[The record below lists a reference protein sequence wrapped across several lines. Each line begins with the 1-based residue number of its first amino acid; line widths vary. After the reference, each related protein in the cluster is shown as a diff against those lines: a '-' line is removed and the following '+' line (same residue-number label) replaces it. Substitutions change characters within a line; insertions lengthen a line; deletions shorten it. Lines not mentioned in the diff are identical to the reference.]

1 MATNTGV
8 RFVREFLRDSPSRAA
23 YAVVQRSF
31 QQKPRRIPSNKFRPQ
46 TAPICPSNLSRA
58 VTAHK
63 LLDDGSSGSRRRPTT
78 SGRPLK
84 PARVPSKPRHRP
96 EDVRRKEP
104 SAPASSTTSLR
115 KRPQQR
121 QVNNKPQSQS
131 GKPPVK
137 PCKICYEAHPA
148 PSNRWPNL
156 LANVPQ
162 PKNEFRALIGKIET
176 IREELRAQ
184 SGGHLRDSLQLINEI
199 RQRMDLP
206 ASFLGRLEPGQTQR
220 LTSRTELR
228 KRKSCKSL
236 HFEGGRIS
244 GKDYAAAFRKDTKK
258 APGLV
263 KILSLRKNPKKM
275 ANAYD
280 IFGGVCVFVVSVQLL
295 RKVFPWLYENLLGP
309 KLFGSSIRL
318 KELGSWAVVTGATD
332 GIGKAYAKALAKKGL
347 NVVLISRTTSKLEE
361 VAKEIEAESK
371 VLTKIITADFTSG
384 PEIYDNIRAQTAELE
399 VGVLVNNVG
408 MSYANPEF
416 FLALPDQDKFINQ
429 VVTCNIFS
437 VTRMCTLFLPGMV
450 ERRKGA
456 IINISSLSA
465 VIPAPMLTVYAAS
478 KAFVDKFSDDLATE
492 YVRHGITVQ
501 SVLPGPVATNMSKIR
516 RATWMSCAPKTFVSS
531 ALATLGVARHTTGY
545 YPHSLL
551 QLGIDMIGL
560 FSPYVS
566 QKITLNTMNNIRA
579 RAVKRAAKL
588 AAETK

>member
-1 MATNTGV
+1 M
-8 RFVREFLRDSPSRAA
+8 
-23 YAVVQRSF
+23 
-31 QQKPRRIPSNKFRPQ
+31 
-46 TAPICPSNLSRA
+46 
-58 VTAHK
+58 
-63 LLDDGSSGSRRRPTT
+63 
-78 SGRPLK
+78 
-84 PARVPSKPRHRP
+84 
-96 EDVRRKEP
+96 
-104 SAPASSTTSLR
+104 
-115 KRPQQR
+115 
-121 QVNNKPQSQS
+121 
-131 GKPPVK
+131 
-137 PCKICYEAHPA
+137 
-148 PSNRWPNL
+148 
-156 LANVPQ
+156 
-162 PKNEFRALIGKIET
+162 
-176 IREELRAQ
+176 
-184 SGGHLRDSLQLINEI
+184 
-199 RQRMDLP
+199 
-206 ASFLGRLEPGQTQR
+206 
-220 LTSRTELR
+220 
-228 KRKSCKSL
+228 
-236 HFEGGRIS
+236 
-244 GKDYAAAFRKDTKK
+244 
-258 APGLV
+258 
-263 KILSLRKNPKKM
+263 
-275 ANAYD
+275 
-280 IFGGVCVFVVSVQLL
+280 
-295 RKVFPWLYENLLGP
+295 
-309 KLFGSSIRL
+309 
-318 KELGSWAVVTGATD
+318 
-332 GIGKAYAKALAKKGL
+332 
-347 NVVLISRTTSKLEE
+347 VLISRTTSKLEE

>member
-1 MATNTGV
+1 
-8 RFVREFLRDSPSRAA
+8 
-23 YAVVQRSF
+23 
-31 QQKPRRIPSNKFRPQ
+31 
-46 TAPICPSNLSRA
+46 
-58 VTAHK
+58 
-63 LLDDGSSGSRRRPTT
+63 
-78 SGRPLK
+78 
-84 PARVPSKPRHRP
+84 
-96 EDVRRKEP
+96 
-104 SAPASSTTSLR
+104 
-115 KRPQQR
+115 
-121 QVNNKPQSQS
+121 
-131 GKPPVK
+131 
-137 PCKICYEAHPA
+137 
-148 PSNRWPNL
+148 
-156 LANVPQ
+156 
-162 PKNEFRALIGKIET
+162 
-176 IREELRAQ
+176 
-184 SGGHLRDSLQLINEI
+184 
-199 RQRMDLP
+199 
-206 ASFLGRLEPGQTQR
+206 
-220 LTSRTELR
+220 
-228 KRKSCKSL
+228 
-236 HFEGGRIS
+236 
-244 GKDYAAAFRKDTKK
+244 
-258 APGLV
+258 
-263 KILSLRKNPKKM
+263 M

-347 NVVLISRTTSKLEE
+347 NVVLISRTHSKLEE

-416 FLALPDQDKFINQ
+416 FLALPNQEKFINQ

-492 YVRHGITVQ
+492 YFRHGITVQ

>member
-1 MATNTGV
+1 
-8 RFVREFLRDSPSRAA
+8 
-23 YAVVQRSF
+23 
-31 QQKPRRIPSNKFRPQ
+31 
-46 TAPICPSNLSRA
+46 
-58 VTAHK
+58 
-63 LLDDGSSGSRRRPTT
+63 
-78 SGRPLK
+78 
-84 PARVPSKPRHRP
+84 
-96 EDVRRKEP
+96 
-104 SAPASSTTSLR
+104 
-115 KRPQQR
+115 
-121 QVNNKPQSQS
+121 
-131 GKPPVK
+131 
-137 PCKICYEAHPA
+137 
-148 PSNRWPNL
+148 
-156 LANVPQ
+156 
-162 PKNEFRALIGKIET
+162 
-176 IREELRAQ
+176 
-184 SGGHLRDSLQLINEI
+184 
-199 RQRMDLP
+199 
-206 ASFLGRLEPGQTQR
+206 
-220 LTSRTELR
+220 
-228 KRKSCKSL
+228 
-236 HFEGGRIS
+236 
-244 GKDYAAAFRKDTKK
+244 
-258 APGLV
+258 
-263 KILSLRKNPKKM
+263 M

-437 VTRMCTLFLPGMV
+437 VTRMCTLFLPGMI